1 MTPSARSR
9 RVAPAFPADNSS
21 SASLP
26 FQRGGRI
33 ALRSHGFR
41 GRIVGDGLP
50 GGGSRRP
57 KPILRAR
64 FIPDRLVVEIAD
76 IVRHWPEL
84 PLSWELIRQQ
94 FVHDLLNREAR
105 RTKHLPE
112 AWSRQ
117 ALSKN
122 ATIKKAY
129 KERKD
134 ELTKAQARDA
144 TRPKRRRDPVVVVLK
159 QENETLK
166 IKIKQLEDTVRS
178 MRTDTAPCSPTA
190 GAARSIRSSRSRK
203 DRPETEG
210 RMTER
215 SGAQIGAD
223 NAASF
228 KAYLDRLSA
237 AGETIPLGPASPILA
252 PWRSHAGMTAKSSTR
267 TPL

>member
-1 MTPSARSR
+1 MATDS
-9 RVAPAFPADNSS
+9 
-21 SASLP
+21 
-26 FQRGGRI
+26 
-33 ALRSHGFR
+33 
-41 GRIVGDGLP
+41 P

-94 FVHDLLNREAR
+94 IVHDLLNREAR
-105 RTKHLPE
+105 RTKHLPK

-134 ELTKAQARDA
+134 ELTRAQARDA

-166 IKIKQLEDTVRS
+166 IKIKQLEDTVRFYEDRH
-178 MRTDTAPCSPTA
+178 RTMLANGGRGEVDPLKPLPEKID
-190 GAARSIRSSRSRK
+190 RRPK
-203 DRPETEG
+203 DE
-210 RMTER
+210 
-215 SGAQIGAD
+215 
-223 NAASF
+223 
-228 KAYLDRLSA
+228 
-237 AGETIPLGPASPILA
+237 
-252 PWRSHAGMTAKSSTR
+252 
-267 TPL
+267 